1 MDSAHVVAGRG
12 VGEGGGEDM
21 KHRHFWV
28 PVWETNARHDGDMAE
43 RIVVF
48 YCRRGCGEV
57 RTAYT

>member
-1 MDSAHVVAGRG
+1 MGKG
-12 VGEGGGEDM
+12 GGEDGGEDM